1 MNEAIDATTAFAP
14 IWRLK
19 WLILAVGLVV
29 AVATYAYYKTEATV
43 FSSTAQL
50 FVGGAEEGGVV
61 NGLLPTKRAVSGRAI
76 ASQAALINSGV
87 VGQAAM
93 RELRREH
100 PGHAPVGKAHAT
112 TTEGSNFVTIDAE
125 SSSGAAASEVANA
138 YAQAYIALQAAT
150 HREQIMGAIART
162 RQEIHK
168 VEAGNADLFH
178 EHGSRHSSVPAT
190 IAYVTFE
197 LSALGNRLS
206 QYESEIPLVGVE
218 QVGKAGPKVARLIGP
233 TPRRDAV
240 FGFLIGVALASLAAY
255 LLGVFDPRMRS
266 LSEIEAAFG
275 ARILTGLPDIAEPI
289 AREGGQPVPAEPL
302 LEPLRRLYTA
312 LRVRTPGT
320 VLPAFVEGSDGAA
333 ADQESGDPSAPWG
346 KLFERSGSPG
356 AVGAAPR
363 SVLFVSADS
372 GDGKSTLVANLAVVA
387 RDSGES
393 VAIVEADLRRPAQ
406 ATLLGENPPHGLV
419 DVLAGQL
426 SLEAAMPFVGPAPR
440 SAAPAAVAWGGDG
453 EGGGVAT
460 AVLPSVAALTGGYLR
475 VLTAGAAV
483 SNPPALLA
491 SARMAE
497 LLQVVAEEHEFTLV
511 DGPPPLA
518 VSDAIPLLRLVD
530 GIVVV
535 VRFGNT
541 RNAAAAR
548 LMELVHTS
556 SGAPVLGVVA
566 TGVPLGELRRHGLWS
581 PYYKRS
587 DWLNR
592 LFGS

>member
-289 AREGGQPVPAEPL
+289 AREGGQPVSRAPMVLRPTRSPETR
-302 LEPLRRLYTA
+302 LRR
-312 LRVRTPGT
+312 
-320 VLPAFVEGSDGAA
+320 
-333 ADQESGDPSAPWG
+333 
-346 KLFERSGSPG
+346 
-356 AVGAAPR
+356 
-363 SVLFVSADS
+363 
-372 GDGKSTLVANLAVVA
+372 
-387 RDSGES
+387 
-393 VAIVEADLRRPAQ
+393 
-406 ATLLGENPPHGLV
+406 
-419 DVLAGQL
+419 
-426 SLEAAMPFVGPAPR
+426 
-440 SAAPAAVAWGGDG
+440 GGNC
-453 EGGGVAT
+453 
-460 AVLPSVAALTGGYLR
+460 S
-475 VLTAGAAV
+475 
-483 SNPPALLA
+483 
-491 SARMAE
+491 
-497 LLQVVAEEHEFTLV
+497 
-511 DGPPPLA
+511 
-518 VSDAIPLLRLVD
+518 
-530 GIVVV
+530 
-535 VRFGNT
+535 
-541 RNAAAAR
+541 NAAAAQ
-548 LMELVHTS
+548 
-556 SGAPVLGVVA
+556 APWVRRRVRFCLSALTAG
-566 TGVPLGELRRHGLWS
+566 TGSRPWW
-581 PYYKRS
+581 PT
-587 DWLNR
+587 WPW
-592 LFGS
+592 